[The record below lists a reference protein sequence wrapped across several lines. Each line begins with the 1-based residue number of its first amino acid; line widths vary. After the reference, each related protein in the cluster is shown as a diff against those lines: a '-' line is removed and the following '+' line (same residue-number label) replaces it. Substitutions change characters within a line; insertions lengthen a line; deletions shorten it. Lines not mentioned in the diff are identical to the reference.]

1 MNDTIAAISTAQG
14 IGAISIIRVSGDD
27 SINIVNRV
35 FSCDLSMV
43 KSHTIHYGYIIDN
56 GALVDEV
63 LVSVMRAPKTFTK
76 EDVVEIKISE
86 LRSNP
91 YQPRQT
97 FDQEKLVELANSIKE
112 FGVLEPIIVTKS
124 IKGYEIVAGE
134 RRTKA
139 CELVGIETIPAI
151 IKDFSDEEM
160 MQIALLEN
168 IQRENLSAIEEAEA
182 YNNLIKAL
190 NITQEELAKK
200 IGKSRSYVTNM
211 LGLLT
216 LPESVKYEIL
226 HGYISM
232 GHAKVLSKLQDEELI
247 KELVEKIKND
257 HISVR
262 ELESIANN
270 PNYKRKKAIVRIK
283 EPNPF
288 GYVEDALTDTIGNRV
303 RIKNKKIVI
312 PFNSERDLERILNVL
327 KIEVKVD

>member
-1 MNDTIAAISTAQG
+1 METNKRKALGKGLEQLFSNESLYVNPLETLDEIAENT
-14 IGAISIIRVSGDD
+14 
-27 SINIVNRV
+27 
-35 FSCDLSMV
+35 
-43 KSHTIHYGYIIDN
+43 
-56 GALVDEV
+56 
-63 LVSVMRAPKTFTK
+63 PK
-76 EDVVEIKISE
+76 EDIVEVKVSE

-270 PNYKRKKAIVRIK
+270 PDYKRKKAIVRIK

-288 GYVEDALTDTIGNRV
+288 GYVEDSLTDTIGNRV
-303 RIKNKKIVI
+303 KIKNKKIVI
-312 PFNSERDLERILNVL
+312 PFNSERDLERILDVL

>member
-1 MNDTIAAISTAQG
+1 METNKRKALGKGLEQLFSNESLYVNPLETLDEIAENT
-14 IGAISIIRVSGDD
+14 
-27 SINIVNRV
+27 
-35 FSCDLSMV
+35 
-43 KSHTIHYGYIIDN
+43 
-56 GALVDEV
+56 
-63 LVSVMRAPKTFTK
+63 PK
-76 EDVVEIKISE
+76 EDIVEIKVSE

-134 RRTKA
+134 CRTKA

-270 PNYKRKKAIVRIK
+270 PDYKRKKAIVRIK

-312 PFNSERDLERILNVL
+312 PFNSERDLERILDVL

>member
-1 MNDTIAAISTAQG
+1 METNKRKALGKGLEQLFSNESLYVNPLETLDEIAENT
-14 IGAISIIRVSGDD
+14 
-27 SINIVNRV
+27 
-35 FSCDLSMV
+35 
-43 KSHTIHYGYIIDN
+43 
-56 GALVDEV
+56 
-63 LVSVMRAPKTFTK
+63 PK
-76 EDVVEIKISE
+76 EDIVEVKVSE

-190 NITQEELAKK
+190 NITQEELARK

-232 GHAKVLSKLQDEELI
+232 GHAKVLSKLQDEDLI

-270 PNYKRKKAIVRIK
+270 PDYKRKKAIVRIK

-312 PFNSERDLERILNVL
+312 PFNSERDLERILDVL